1 MAPHEWFGTFG
12 VATRPFS
19 FIAMKVLNMRVGQS
33 EAGRSFKRQ
42 SDIHSKKRNRMTHE
56 NVQNLVWLS
65 TNMALKR
72 RWFNEAIQGVNLD
85 QREDSYLSLEP
96 GETQVEGSFG
106 GSEDDDISSSYSN
119 NDKSE
124 TDSID
129 CIELESD
136 SNLEL

>member
-1 MAPHEWFGTFG
+1 
-12 VATRPFS
+12 
-19 FIAMKVLNMRVGQS
+19 
-33 EAGRSFKRQ
+33 
-42 SDIHSKKRNRMTHE
+42 
-56 NVQNLVWLS
+56 
-65 TNMALKR
+65 MALKR

-106 GSEDDDISSSYSN
+106 ESEDDDISSSNSN